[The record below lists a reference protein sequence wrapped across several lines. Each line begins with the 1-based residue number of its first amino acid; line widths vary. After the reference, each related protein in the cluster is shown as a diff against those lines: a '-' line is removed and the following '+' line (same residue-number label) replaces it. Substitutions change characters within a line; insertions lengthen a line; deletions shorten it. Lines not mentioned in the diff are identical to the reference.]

1 MHLPMKKS
9 APHQPVLYNEI
20 IHLLQPHRA
29 GRYIDGT
36 VGAGG
41 HAWGILT
48 ASDPDGLLLGFDVDA
63 QALQLARTRLE
74 SFSNRVTLVQS
85 SFKNLSEQLTAL
97 GWYKVDGIL
106 LDLGISSMQLDTPER
121 GFSFQKDAFLD
132 MRFDLQNPLRAVDLV
147 NNLSE
152 KELADVLY
160 TYGEER
166 RSRQVARAIVRARP
180 VETTLQLAS
189 VVAGVTRS
197 GKPGMH
203 PATRTFQ
210 ALRIAVN
217 QELDTLTEVLPQAV
231 KYLLPGGRLAVIA
244 YHSLEDRIVKKYFRR
259 ESKDCVCPPKQP
271 ICDCGHLASIKI
283 ITKRPIRPQNGEIE
297 QNPRA
302 RSARLRVAEKISTE

>member
-1 MHLPMKKS
+1 MYLPMKKP

-20 IHLLQPHRA
+20 IHLLQPHPT
-29 GRYIDGT
+29 GRYVDGT

-41 HAWGILT
+41 HARGILK

-63 QALQLARTRLE
+63 QALQLAREQLDI
-74 SFSNRVTLVQS
+74 FSNRVTLVKS
-85 SFKNLSEQLTAL
+85 SFKNLSEQLTAQ
-97 GWYKVDGIL
+97 GWHKVDGIL
-106 LDLGISSMQLDTPER
+106 LDLGISSMQLDNPER
-121 GFSFQKDAFLD
+121 GFSFRKEAFLD

-147 NNLSE
+147 NNLPE
-152 KELADVLY
+152 KELADLLY

-166 RSRQVARAIVRARP
+166 RSRQVARAIVRTRP
-180 VETTLQLAS
+180 VETTLQLAN
-189 VVAGVTRS
+189 VVAGATRS

-217 QELDTLTEVLPQAV
+217 QELDTLIEVLPQAINS
-231 KYLLPGGRLAVIA
+231 LLPGGRMAVIS
-244 YHSLEDRIVKKYFRR
+244 YHSLEDRIVKHHFRT
-259 ESKDCVCPPKQP
+259 ESKDCICPPKQP

-283 ITKRPIRPQNGEIE
+283 VTKRPLRPQDGEIE
-297 QNPRA
+297 GNPRA

>member
-1 MHLPMKKS
+1 MKENV
-9 APHQPVLYNEI
+9 PHQPVLYNEI
-20 IHLLQPHRA
+20 INLLQPHPT
-29 GRYIDGT
+29 GRYVDGT

-41 HAWGILT
+41 HARGILK

-63 QALQLARTRLE
+63 QALQLARTQLDIY
-74 SFSNRVTLVQS
+74 SNRVTLVQT
-85 SFKNLSEQLTAL
+85 SFKNLSEQLTAQ
-97 GWYKVDGIL
+97 GWHKVDGIL

-121 GFSFQKDAFLD
+121 GFSFRKDAFLD

-147 NNLSE
+147 NNLPE
-152 KELADVLY
+152 KELADLLY

-166 RSRQVARAIVRARP
+166 RSRRVASAIVRARP
-180 VETTLQLAS
+180 VETTLQLAN
-189 VVAGVTRS
+189 VVAGATRS

-217 QELDTLTEVLPQAV
+217 QELDTLIEVLPQAINS
-231 KYLLPGGRLAVIA
+231 LLPGGRMAVIS
-244 YHSLEDRIVKKYFRR
+244 YHSLEDRIVKHHFRT
-259 ESKDCVCPPKQP
+259 ESKDCICPPKQP

-283 ITKRPIRPQNGEIE
+283 VTKRPLRPQDGEIE
-297 QNPRA
+297 GNPRA